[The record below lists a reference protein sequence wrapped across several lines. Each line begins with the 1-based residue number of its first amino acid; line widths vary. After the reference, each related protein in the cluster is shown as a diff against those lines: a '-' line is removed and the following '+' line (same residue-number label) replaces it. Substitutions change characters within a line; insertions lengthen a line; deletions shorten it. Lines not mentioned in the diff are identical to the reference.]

1 MSSYFLRH
9 ILHDWGDQQ
18 AAAIL
23 RTLRAALP
31 GGADSTA
38 TLLIQDAVMDER
50 RPGTLHTTLD
60 LQARRS
66 SGGRSSSSSEA
77 CRATAALP
85 LSLMLCGLDLPQPLP
100 RDPQM
105 LAICGSKERTLPEWE
120 ALLEAS
126 GWRLAKLWP
135 LRTITQLLEA
145 RPA

>member
-1 MSSYFLRH
+1 MRSFFLRH
-9 ILHDWGDQQ
+9 ILHDWPDDQ

-23 RTLRAALP
+23 RTLRAAVP
-31 GGADSTA
+31 QNGARGSV

-60 LQARRS
+60 LQ
-66 SGGRSSSSSEA
+66 
-77 CRATAALP
+77 
-85 LSLMLCGLDLPQPLP
+85 MLV
-100 RDPQM
+100 
-105 LAICGSKERTLPEWE
+105 ICGSKERTLAEWE

-135 LRTITQLLEA
+135 LRTVTQLLEA